1 LWCASVSSHVAWRE
15 ASKGLDAA
23 SNGYGKTLLSFR
35 FVGIH
40 ELPSFNA
47 AKSCSPTSPNQTQ
60 IGKRGKKTIFDLFR
74 DKPAR
79 FLRHCRITH
88 LIRAYDF
95 TPYQITAF
103 TGWSMK
109 STFQQMGVQ
118 ASSNI
123 DIYSHLEWKDYIDK
137 LLVPLSEI
145 I

>member
-1 LWCASVSSHVAWRE
+1 MQPQMVM
-15 ASKGLDAA
+15 
-23 SNGYGKTLLSFR
+23 KTAFFRIRWNPMGFR
-35 FVGIH
+35 FSARPRVVH
-40 ELPSFNA
+40 Q
-47 AKSCSPTSPNQTQ
+47 TSPNQTP
-60 IGKRGKKTIFDLFR
+60 IDKRRTKTIFNHFR

-118 ASSNI
+118 SSSNI

>member
-1 LWCASVSSHVAWRE
+1 MLHGVKLQ
-15 ASKGLDAA
+15 KGWMQPQMVMERLCFLSD
-23 SNGYGKTLLSFR
+23 LLESM
-35 FVGIH
+35 
-40 ELPSFNA
+40 
-47 AKSCSPTSPNQTQ
+47 SCHLSTRPRVVHQTSPNQTQ